1 MFIKGYTIKTI
12 MKKVVYEG
20 REEGLYVFGTFNH
33 YMNGLVETEKVNES
47 AVQDRGDFPRL
58 IGVWHY
64 KSGITIKSTHIAG
77 SVKNPVKI
85 LAFGEEDKIN
95 AFEKIL
101 NAENEK
107 LKSRVTV

>member
-1 MFIKGYTIKTI
+1 MIYVKIV
-12 MKKVVYEG
+12 MKKVIYEG
-20 REEGLYVFGTFNH
+20 REEGLYIFGTFHH

-47 AVQDRGDFPRL
+47 AVQDIGDFPRL

-64 KSGITIKSTHIAG
+64 KSGITIKSAHIVG
-77 SVKNPVKI
+77 PIKNPVRI
-85 LAFGEEDKIN
+85 SAFGEEDKIN

-107 LKSRVTV
+107 LKSKATV

>member
-1 MFIKGYTIKTI
+1 
-12 MKKVVYEG
+12 MKKVIYEG
-20 REEGLYVFGTFNH
+20 NEEGLYIFGTFGH
-33 YMNGLVETEKVNES
+33 YMDGLVGTQKVNQS
-47 AVQDRGDFPRL
+47 AVQDIGDFPRL

-85 LAFGEEDKIN
+85 FAFGEEDKIN

-107 LKSRVTV
+107 LKSKVIV